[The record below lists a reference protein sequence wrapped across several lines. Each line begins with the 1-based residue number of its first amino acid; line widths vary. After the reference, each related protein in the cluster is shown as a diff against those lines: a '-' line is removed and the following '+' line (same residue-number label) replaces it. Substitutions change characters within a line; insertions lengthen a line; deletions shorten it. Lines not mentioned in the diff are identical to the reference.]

1 MFRLLHNTSS
11 GLGQHP
17 RIKHTDIS
25 AAKYLSITH
34 RDIDTEQKQ
43 TCVSSVQVLLQMCCH
58 KLTVFLKLFFRTFR
72 IWELWIRHCELLIL
86 F

>member
-1 MFRLLHNTSS
+1 MLHLLQNTSS

-17 RIKHTDIS
+17 IIKHTDIS
-25 AAKYLSITH
+25 AAKYLNITQ

-58 KLTVFLKLFFRTFR
+58 KLTVFLKLFFRTSS
-72 IWELWIRHCELLIL
+72 IWQLWIRYCELLIL